1 MTQRQRALRGEIT
14 PEIEQVARDEG
25 LQPAKVLDLVKAG
38 KVVILKNALHDV
50 RPVGVGEGL
59 RTKVNAN
66 IGSSPYHMVVE
77 EEIEKLRVAVDAG
90 ADAVMDLSLGQF
102 LNRIRREIL
111 KRSPV
116 PVGTVPIYQV
126 GFELSRKQKRIEEMT
141 LGDFLR
147 VMEKQAREGVDFMTV
162 HAGTTRRAWE
172 LMKSGG
178 RVLNVVS
185 RGGSMLVAWMEANGK
200 ENPLYEGFEEIL
212 DIAEEYDITLSLGDG
227 MRPGA
232 IADAGDK
239 PQIEE
244 LITLAELGARCL
256 ERGVQV
262 MIEGPGHV
270 PLAQIETNIRI
281 QKSLTRGLPFYI
293 LGPLPT
299 DVAPGYDHIA
309 GAVGG
314 ALAGAAGAD
323 FLCYLT
329 PAEHLRLPTP
339 QDVREGVIVARIA
352 AHIADLAKGIPSA
365 WEHDMAMSEARA
377 RLDWDAMFRLAID
390 PDKARRYREESEA
403 AGEDFCTMCGEFCAV
418 KALKNIL
425 KE

>member
-1 MTQRQRALRGEIT
+1 MTQRQKALAGQIT
-14 PEIEQVARDEG
+14 PEMKQVAKDERLRPG
-25 LQPAKVLDLVKAG
+25 RILDLVKAG
-38 KVVILKNALHDV
+38 RVVILKNAGHDV

-90 ADAVMDLSLGQF
+90 ADTVMDLSLGQF
-102 LNRIRREIL
+102 LNRIRKEII
-111 KRSPV
+111 KHSPV

-126 GFELSRKQKRIEEMT
+126 GFELSRKQKRVEDMT
-141 LGDFLR
+141 LSDFLR
-147 VMEKQAREGVDFMTV
+147 VMDKQAKEGVDFMTV
-162 HAGTTRRAWE
+162 HAGTTKRAWE
-172 LMKSGG
+172 LMKKGG

-185 RGGSMLVAWMEANGK
+185 RGGSMLVAWMEAHGK
-200 ENPLYEGFEEIL
+200 ENPLYEGFDEIL
-212 DIAEEYDITLSLGDG
+212 DVAEEYDVTLSLGDG

-232 IADAGDK
+232 IADAGDR

-299 DVAPGYDHIA
+299 DIAPGYDHIA
-309 GAVGG
+309 GAIGG
-314 ALAGAAGAD
+314 AIAGAAGAD

-339 QDVREGVIVARIA
+339 DDVREGVIITRIA
-352 AHIADLAKGIPSA
+352 AHVADLARGNRMA
-365 WEHDMAMSEARA
+365 WEQDKAMSKARA
-377 RLDWDAMFRLAID
+377 NLDWEAMFRLAID
-390 PDKARRYREESEA
+390 PEKAQKYREESEA
-403 AGEDFCTMCGEFCAV
+403 SGQDFCTMCGEFCAV
-418 KALKNIL
+418 KALKRIL
-425 KE
+425 GE

>member
-1 MTQRQRALRGEIT
+1 MTQRQKALAGIIT
-14 PEIEQVARDEG
+14 PEMRQVATDEG
-25 LQPAKVLDLVKAG
+25 LAPERVLELVRSG
-38 KVVILKNALHDV
+38 RVVILKNVVHDV
-50 RPVGVGEGL
+50 RPIGVGEGL

-66 IGSSPYHMVVE
+66 IGSSPYHMVVK
-77 EEIEKLRVAVDAG
+77 EEIEKLHVAVDAG
-90 ADAVMDLSLGQF
+90 ADTVMDLSLGQF
-102 LNRIRREIL
+102 LNRIRKEII
-111 KRSPV
+111 KHSRI

-126 GFELSRKQKRIEEMT
+126 GFELSRKQKRVEDMT
-141 LGDFLR
+141 LSDFLR
-147 VMEKQAREGVDFMTV
+147 VMEKQAREGVDFMTI

-172 LMKSGG
+172 LMKAGG

-185 RGGSMLVAWMEANGK
+185 RGGSMLVAWMEANGR
-200 ENPLYEGFEEIL
+200 ENLLYEGFDEIL

-232 IADAGDK
+232 IADAGDR

-270 PLAQIETNIRI
+270 PLGQIETNIMI

-299 DVAPGYDHIA
+299 DIAPGYDHIA
-309 GAVGG
+309 AAVGG
-314 ALAGAAGAD
+314 AIAGAAGAD

-339 QDVREGVIVARIA
+339 QDVREGVIITRIA
-352 AHIADLAKGIPSA
+352 AHIADLAKGFPVA
-365 WEHDMAMSEARA
+365 WEHDRAMSEARA
-377 RLDWDAMFRLAID
+377 RLDWETMFRLAID
-390 PDKARRYREESEA
+390 PEKARRYRAESEA
-403 AGEDFCTMCGEFCAV
+403 SSEDFCTMCGEFCAV
-418 KALKNIL
+418 KALKRIL
-425 KE
+425 GE

>member
-1 MTQRQRALRGEIT
+1 MTQRQKALAGKIT
-14 PEIEQVARDEG
+14 PEIKQVARDEG
-25 LQPAKVLDLVKAG
+25 LAPGQVLDLVKAG
-38 KVVILKNALHDV
+38 RVVILKNALHDV
-50 RPVGVGEGL
+50 KPIGVGEGL
-59 RTKVNAN
+59 RIKVNAN
-66 IGSSPYHMVVE
+66 IGSSPYHMVVR
-77 EEIEKLRVAVDAG
+77 EEIEKLRIAVEAG
-90 ADAVMDLSLGQF
+90 ADTVMDLSLGQF
-102 LNRIRREIL
+102 LNRIRKEII

-126 GFELSRKQKRIEEMT
+126 GFELSRKQKRVEDMT
-141 LGDFLR
+141 LSDFLR
-147 VMEKQAREGVDFMTV
+147 VMEKQAKEGVDFMTI

-172 LMKSGG
+172 LMKAGG

-185 RGGSMLVAWMEANGK
+185 RGGSMLVAWMEAHRK
-200 ENPLYEGFEEIL
+200 ENPLYEGFDEIL
-212 DIAEEYDITLSLGDG
+212 DIAEEYDVTLSLGDG

-232 IADAGDK
+232 IADAGDR

-281 QKSLTRGLPFYI
+281 QKSLTGGLPFYI

-299 DVAPGYDHIA
+299 DIAPGYDHIA
-309 GAVGG
+309 GAIGG
-314 ALAGAAGAD
+314 AIAGAAGAD

-339 QDVREGVIVARIA
+339 QDVREGVIVTRIA
-352 AHIADLAKGIPSA
+352 AHVADLARGRRGA
-365 WEHDMAMSEARA
+365 WERDRAMSKARA
-377 RLDWDAMFRLAID
+377 RLDWEAMFRLAID
-390 PDKARRYREESEA
+390 PEKARKYRAESEA
-403 AGEDFCTMCGEFCAV
+403 SGEDFCTMCGEFCAV
-418 KALKNIL
+418 KALKRIL
-425 KE
+425 GE